1 VRVVDHGD
9 FPTPSDARDIV
20 DVLRKARVARDGG
33 AVLRLVDE
41 RVADSTT
48 VACWVADLWQ

>member
-1 VRVVDHGD
+1 VWVVDHGD
-9 FPTPSDARDIV
+9 FPTPSDACDII